1 MLPSCPDRL
10 PSILLLLTGLQL
22 HSIKRA
28 KLAGNPAMRS
38 VQMTIAACLSV
49 GILAHPLAGAE
60 TWDVGLTGKG
70 TLIEAAAVPGS
81 SAAVPTVL
89 LVGGLAGEDR
99 SAAAVTREV
108 QAFEATKPGARR
120 FRLIAIALANPDR
133 AAVSFPPAGTAYRDN
148 PESHALWRW
157 IGIQAPDLVLVAGD
171 QDFGLAEALS
181 QNAVAG
187 VGRISARAV
196 PARPGILRSV
206 KTIPPSEAHHEIERR
221 LRRTPRQLAE
231 ELAQY
236 YGHDFDQAAYIQAV
250 ALIGQLRLGHQADV
264 ERLVSPFVDG
274 SKDSLARPTS
284 PTLAGHLV
292 FAALAERTHDDRYL
306 RLVRKTADLGFTASG
321 EMKESMPLH
330 EEMSD
335 SVFMA
340 CPILASA
347 GKLTGETRYF
357 DMAARHFSFMQKLC
371 LRTDGLYR
379 HSPLTDA
386 AWGRGNAFP
395 ALGLAWALSDFPEQ
409 HPQVSRMVRAFQDHM
424 AELARFQDS
433 SGMWREVI
441 DQRGAYPEFSATAM
455 IAAAMLRGIEKGWLE
470 PASYRP
476 RVDRAWRAIL
486 TRTGADGRLI
496 DVCESTG
503 KQKTLGDY
511 LRRAAILDRDPRG
524 GAMAMLLATELAGS
538 P

>member
-1 MLPSCPDRL
+1 MTIVVSLSLGICANR
-10 PSILLLLTGLQL
+10 LTGANTL
-22 HSIKRA
+22 
-28 KLAGNPAMRS
+28 
-38 VQMTIAACLSV
+38 
-49 GILAHPLAGAE
+49 
-60 TWDVGLTGKG
+60 DVGLSGKG
-70 TLIEAAAVPGS
+70 TLIDAAAVPGS

-99 SAAAVTREV
+99 STAAVRREV
-108 QAFEATKPGARR
+108 QAFEAIKPDHRR
-120 FRLIAIALANPDR
+120 FHLIAIAIANPDR
-133 AAVSFPPAGTAYRDN
+133 AALSFPPVGTAYRDN

-157 IGIQAPDLVLVAGD
+157 IGTQAPDLVLVAGD
-171 QDFGLAEALS
+171 QDYGLAEALS

-187 VGRISARAV
+187 IGRVSARAV
-196 PARPGILRSV
+196 PPRPGMLRSV
-206 KTIPPSEAHHEIERR
+206 KAIPHSEARLEMERR
-221 LRRTPRQLAE
+221 LRRSPRQLAE
-231 ELAQY
+231 QLAQY
-236 YGHDFDQAAYIQAV
+236 YGHDFDQPAYIQAV
-250 ALIGQLRLGHQADV
+250 ALIGQLRLGNLAEV

-284 PTLAGHLV
+284 PALAGHLV
-292 FAALAERTHDDRYL
+292 FAALAERTQDDRYR

-347 GKLTGETRYF
+347 GKLTGETKYF

-371 LRTDGLYR
+371 LRADGLYR

-395 ALGLAWALSDFPEQ
+395 ALGLAWALSDFPKE
-409 HPQVSRMVRAFQDHM
+409 HPQWNRMVRAFQDHM
-424 AELARFQDS
+424 ARLARFQDS
-433 SGMWREVI
+433 NGMWREVI
-441 DQRGAYPEFSATAM
+441 DQPGAYPEYSATAM
-455 IAAAMLRGIEKGWLE
+455 IATAMLLGIKNGWLE
-470 PASYRP
+470 SASYRP
-476 RVDRAWRAIL
+476 RVDQAWRAVL
-486 TRTGADGRLI
+486 ARTGADGRLI

-524 GAMAMLLATELAGS
+524 GAMALLFATELAEV

>member
-1 MLPSCPDRL
+1 
-10 PSILLLLTGLQL
+10 
-22 HSIKRA
+22 
-28 KLAGNPAMRS
+28 MRYAP
-38 VQMTIAACLSV
+38 TIIAICISL
-49 GILAHPLAGAE
+49 GILGAD

-70 TLIEAAAVPGS
+70 VVIEAATVPGS
-81 SAAVPTVL
+81 SAALPTVL
-89 LVGGLAGEDR
+89 LVGGLAGADDT
-99 SAAAVTREV
+99 AGIVKREV
-108 QAFEATKPGARR
+108 QAFQAIQPKQRR
-120 FRLIAIALANPDR
+120 FRLLAIALANPDG
-133 AAVSFPPAGTAYRDN
+133 ASLSFPPAGVAYREN

-157 IGIQAPDLVLVAGD
+157 IGIQVPDLVLIVGE
-171 QDFGLAEALS
+171 QDFGLAAALS

-187 VGRISARAV
+187 VGRI
-196 PARPGILRSV
+196 PARVVPPQPGILRALR
-206 KTIPPSEAHHEIERR
+206 TIPRSDAHREIERR
-221 LRRTPRQLAE
+221 LSRTPQQLAGD
-231 ELAQY
+231 LAQY
-236 YGHDFDQAAYIQAV
+236 YGHDFDQPAYIQAV
-250 ALIGQLRLGHQADV
+250 ALIGQLRLGHQAEV

-284 PTLAGHLV
+284 PTLAGQLV
-292 FAALAERTHDDRYL
+292 FAELAERTHDDRYV
-306 RLVRKTADLGFTASG
+306 RLVRKTADLAFTASG

-347 GKLTGETRYF
+347 GKLTGETKYF
-357 DMAARHFSFMQKLC
+357 DMAARHFYFMQKLC

-395 ALGLAWALSDFPEQ
+395 ALGLAWALSDFPEN
-409 HPQVSRMVRAFQDHM
+409 HPEYRRMVQAFQDHI

-433 SGMWREVI
+433 DGMWREVI
-441 DQRGAYPEFSATAM
+441 DQPGAYPEFSATAM
-455 IAAAMLRGIEKGWLE
+455 IATAMLRGIERGWLD
-470 PASYRP
+470 SSMYRP

-486 TRTGADGRLI
+486 ARTGADGRLV

-511 LRRAAILDRDPRG
+511 LRRTAILDRDARG
-524 GAMAMLLATELAGS
+524 GAMALFLATELAKS

>member
-1 MLPSCPDRL
+1 
-10 PSILLLLTGLQL
+10 
-22 HSIKRA
+22 
-28 KLAGNPAMRS
+28 MRS
-38 VQMTIAACLSV
+38 AQTIIAICISL
-49 GILAHPLAGAE
+49 GILALSLPGAE

-70 TLIEAAAVPGS
+70 VVIEASAVPDL
-81 SAAVPTVL
+81 SAAIPTVL
-89 LVGGLAGEDR
+89 LVGGLAGADDT
-99 SAAAVTREV
+99 AGIVGREV
-108 QAFEATKPGARR
+108 QAFEAIKPKQRR
-120 FRLIAIALANPDR
+120 FRLLAVAQANPDG
-133 AAVSFPPAGTAYRDN
+133 ASLSFPPAGIAYREN

-157 IGIQAPDLVLVAGD
+157 IGIQAPDLVLIVGN
-171 QDFGLAEALS
+171 QDFGLADALS
-181 QNAVAG
+181 HDVVAG
-187 VGRISARAV
+187 VGRI
-196 PARPGILRSV
+196 PARLVPPQPGILRSL
-206 KTIPPSEAHHEIERR
+206 KTIPRSDAHQEIERR
-221 LRRTPRQLAE
+221 LSRTPQQLAG

-236 YGHDFDQAAYIQAV
+236 YGHDFDQPAYIQAV
-250 ALIGQLRLGHQADV
+250 ALIGQLRLGHQAEV
-264 ERLVSPFVDG
+264 ERLVAPFVDG

-284 PTLAGHLV
+284 PTLAGQLV
-292 FAALAERTHDDRYL
+292 FSALAERTHDDRYV
-306 RLVRKTADLGFTASG
+306 RLVRKTADLAFTPSG

-357 DMAARHFSFMQKLC
+357 DMAARHFYFMQKLC

-379 HSPLTDA
+379 HSPLTEA

-395 ALGLAWALSDFPEQ
+395 ALGLAWALSDFPKD
-409 HPQVSRMVRAFQDHM
+409 HPEYRRMVRAFQDHT

-433 SGMWREVI
+433 DGMWREVI
-441 DQRGAYPEFSATAM
+441 DERGAYPEYSATAM
-455 IAAAMLRGIEKGWLE
+455 IATAMLRGIERGWLDS
-470 PASYRP
+470 ASYQP

-486 TRTGADGRLI
+486 ARTGADGRLV

-511 LRRAAILDRDPRG
+511 LRRAAILDRDARG
-524 GAMAMLLATELAGS
+524 GAMALLFATELAKS

>member
-1 MLPSCPDRL
+1 
-10 PSILLLLTGLQL
+10 
-22 HSIKRA
+22 
-28 KLAGNPAMRS
+28 MRS
-38 VQMTIAACLSV
+38 VQITIAVTLSL
-49 GILAHPLAGAE
+49 GICAYRLAAADTL
-60 TWDVGLTGKG
+60 DVGLSGKG
-70 TLIEAAAVPGS
+70 TLIEAAAVRGS

-89 LVGGLAGEDR
+89 LVGGLTGEDR
-99 SAAAVTREV
+99 STAAVKREV
-108 QAFEATKPGARR
+108 QEFEAIKADHRH
-120 FRLIAIALANPDR
+120 FRLIAIALANPER
-133 AAVSFPPAGTAYRDN
+133 AALSFPPVGTAYRDN
-148 PESHALWRW
+148 PESHVLWRW
-157 IGIQAPDLVLVAGD
+157 IGTQAPDLVLVAGD
-171 QDFGLAEALS
+171 QDYGLAEALS

-187 VGRISARAV
+187 IGRISARAV
-196 PARPGILRSV
+196 LPGPGILRSV
-206 KTIPPSEAHHEIERR
+206 KAIPHSEARQEMERR
-221 LRRTPRQLAE
+221 LRRTPRQFAE

-250 ALIGQLRLGHQADV
+250 ALIGQLRLGNQAEV

-292 FAALAERTHDDRYL
+292 FAALAERTQDDRYR

-347 GKLTGETRYF
+347 GKLTGETKYF
-357 DMAARHFSFMQKLC
+357 DMAARHFSFMQRLC

-395 ALGLAWALSDFPEQ
+395 ALGLAWTLSDFPKE
-409 HPQVSRMVRAFQDHM
+409 HPQWNPMVRAFQDHM
-424 AELARFQDS
+424 ARLARFQDS
-433 SGMWREVI
+433 NGMWREVI
-441 DQRGAYPEFSATAM
+441 DQPGSYPEFSATAM
-455 IAAAMLRGIEKGWLE
+455 IATAMLQGIKKGWLE
-470 PASYRP
+470 SASYRP
-476 RVDRAWRAIL
+476 RVDQAWRAIL
-486 TRTGADGRLI
+486 ARTGTDGRLI

-524 GAMAMLLATELAGS
+524 GAMALLFATELAEA